1 MPVRTN
7 NPYYRRKHGRPA
19 RRTRYNS
26 TTARTARLNPYRK
39 NPVYRKAVK
48 KAARVTR
55 KVNQKNKQLFRPSFI
70 PASCVIKNLTL
81 TGYDDQALFG
91 NDGVMQGASDPIEWH
106 MIKPLNI
113 NRVAMTNPD
122 MKARQ
127 SDAIWARNTKFKM
140 EVFPSK
146 RNIHGCQIRVV
157 YGYYK
162 GDSNQ
167 AIQALSV
174 DNLKSI
180 YPKINDKLQDREH
193 TGKQDFY
200 WKSSKTFTFTPHQV
214 FDEDLEEGDHTGDD
228 RVLVALHRP
237 KTFYVNFNYN
247 RKVTYENDDGDS
259 LNGYLPIICIQCK
272 PIPGG
277 SQLTRPTLPAS
288 ADHGNNPC
296 PRVSVDCSTYFSDIH

>member
-1 MPVRTN
+1 MPTRRN
-7 NPYYRRKHGRPA
+7 NSSYYGRSSKRRPSRQP
-19 RRTRYNS
+19 RRRHNTR
-26 TTARTARLNPYRK
+26 
-39 NPVYRKAVK
+39 NPVVRKAIS
-48 KAARVTR
+48 KANKVTR
-55 KVNQKNKQLFRPSFI
+55 KVQKKNRVTFRPSFI
-70 PASCVIKNLTL
+70 PASCIIKNLTL
-81 TGYDDQALFG
+81 TGYDDQSLFG

-122 MKARQ
+122 PKARQ
-127 SDAIWARNTKFKM
+127 SDSIWARNTKFKM

-167 AIQALSV
+167 AIQGLSV

-193 TGKQDFY
+193 SGKQDFY
-200 WKSSKTFTFTPHQV
+200 WKNSQTWTFTPHQV
-214 FDEDLEEGDHTGDD
+214 FDEDTEEGDHTGVD
-228 RVLVALHRP
+228 RVLVALHKP
-237 KTFYVNFNYN
+237 HTFYANFNYN
-247 RKVTYENDDGDS
+247 RKMTYENDDGDS
-259 LNGYLPIICIQCK
+259 LNGYLPIIAVQCK

-288 ADHGNNPC
+288 ADYGNNPS
-296 PRVSVDCSTYFSDIH
+296 PRVSIDCSTYFSDIH